1 MKTEIEAKWLNIDLN
16 LIRKNLE
23 SIGAVLVKPDRLMV
37 RSPFDFPDFSLEKK
51 HGWVRVRN
59 EGDKTTLSYKQVDDR
74 TLHGTKEI
82 TIIVDDFDATCDFL
96 NAIGLEAKSFQET
109 RRESW
114 KLGETEIELDTWP
127 WIPSFIEI
135 EAKTEDDI
143 RNVTAKLGLDFA
155 DALHGSVELAYQ
167 NIYDVTE
174 EEIDHW
180 DKIVFSDVPDWL
192 AAKRKKN

>member
-1 MKTEIEAKWLNIDLN
+1 MKTEIEAKWLNIDLD
-16 LIRKNLE
+16 LIRDKLKSVE
-23 SIGAVLVKPDRLMV
+23 AVLVEPDRLMV

-59 EGDKTTLSYKQVDDR
+59 EGDKTTLSYKQLDDR

-82 TIIVDDFDATCDFL
+82 TVVVNDFDATCDFL

-114 KLGETEIELDTWP
+114 KLGDTEIELDTWP

-143 RNVTAKLGLDFA
+143 RDVAAKLGLDFA

-167 NIYDVTE
+167 DVYEVTE

-180 DKIVFSDVPDWL
+180 NKIVFSDVPDWL
-192 AAKRKKN
+192 VAKRKKN

>member
-1 MKTEIEAKWLNIDLN
+1 MKTEIEAKWLNIDLD
-16 LIRKNLE
+16 LFRDKLK
-23 SIGAVLVKPDRLMV
+23 SVGAVIVEPDRLMV

-59 EGDKTTLSYKQVDDR
+59 EGNKTTLSYKQLDDR

-82 TIIVDDFDATCDFL
+82 TVVVDDFNATCDFL
-96 NAIGLEAKSFQET
+96 NAIGLEPKSFQET

-114 KLGETEIELDTWP
+114 RLGDTEIELDTWP

-143 RNVTAKLGLDFA
+143 RDVAAKLGLDFA

-167 NIYDVTE
+167 DIYDVTE

-180 DKIVFSDVPDWL
+180 NKIVFSDVPNWL
-192 AAKRKKN
+192 AARRKKN